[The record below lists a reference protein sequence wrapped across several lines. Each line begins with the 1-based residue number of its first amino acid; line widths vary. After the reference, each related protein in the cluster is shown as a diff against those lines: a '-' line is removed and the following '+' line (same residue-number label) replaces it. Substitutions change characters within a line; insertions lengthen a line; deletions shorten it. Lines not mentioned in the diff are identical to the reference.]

1 MRRSTATP
9 TLAAL
14 AVLALAACDSDPR
27 SETPAPP
34 PAPAVAPTTAAASPQ
49 SPARITI
56 DDFRKLRWIEGSWRG
71 SGVNQPPFYERY
83 RFVDDST
90 LVVDTFPDSTLAT
103 VGESTRFELR
113 GGTLGNAGT
122 VRWVASRL
130 DDRAVDF
137 TPVAGAQNTFTWRFE
152 APDRWTALLSW
163 PANDTRPARDVT
175 YNMDRI
181 R

>member
-14 AVLALAACDSDPR
+14 AVLALAACDSNSRP
-27 SETPAPP
+27 ETSAPP
-34 PAPAVAPTTAAASPQ
+34 PAPAAAPAAATPQTAAQ
-49 SPARITI
+49 ITPA
-56 DDFRKLRWIEGSWRG
+56 DFRKLRWIEGNWRG
-71 SGVNQPPFYERY
+71 SGVGQAPFYERY

-90 LVVDTFPDSTLAT
+90 LVVDAFPDSTLAT
-103 VGESTRFELR
+103 VSESTRFELR
-113 GGTLGNAGT
+113 DGMLGNAGA

-137 TPVAGAQNTFTWRFE
+137 IPVAGAQNNFTWRFE
-152 APDRWTALLSW
+152 SPDRWTALLNW
-163 PANDTRPARDVT
+163 PASDTRPARDAT
-175 YNMDRI
+175 YNMERI